1 MKQSVE
7 LQFAARG
14 RLDDVNS
21 IAYHQLAFHVHRL
34 ALFVEFPNNAER
46 RVQNRLNATKILSR
60 TNAAYCCILA
70 ISMAPFI

>member
-1 MKQSVE
+1 MKQSAE

-34 ALFVEFPNNAER
+34 ALLVEFSND
-46 RVQNRLNATKILSR
+46 SR
-60 TNAAYCCILA
+60 EKK
-70 ISMAPFI
+70 